1 MSYKNLLDNYNNL
14 TEEQV
19 SCAVQR
25 LDMRELLILVLGN
38 SKSFRV
44 FEKILKV
51 IYESDSLKSRLFESI
66 QILAP
71 RLCDDDY

>member
-14 TEEQV
+14 TEDQV
-19 SCAVQR
+19 SGAVQR

-51 IYESDSLKSRLFESI
+51 IYESDSLKSRLF
-66 QILAP
+66 
-71 RLCDDDY
+71 

>member
-1 MSYKNLLDNYNNL
+1 VSYKNLLDNYNNL

-51 IYESDSLKSRLFESI
+51 IYESDSLKSRLF
-66 QILAP
+66 
-71 RLCDDDY
+71 

>member
-1 MSYKNLLDNYNNL
+1 VSYKNLLDNYNNL

-19 SCAVQR
+19 SGAVQR

-44 FEKILKV
+44 FDKILKV
-51 IYESDSLKSRLFESI
+51 IYESESLKRRLF
-66 QILAP
+66 
-71 RLCDDDY
+71 

>member
-19 SCAVQR
+19 SGAVQR

-51 IYESDSLKSRLFESI
+51 IYESESLKGRLF
-66 QILAP
+66 
-71 RLCDDDY
+71 